1 MAKKHKISREGEDM
15 EDKDENISR
24 KELED
29 IIKENEK
36 HFKVNYEKISR
47 LEKEAE
53 NCKYHIK
60 HLNELIEGILEIF
73 DLKSVTEDNL
83 TTMNDVDHAKFTQ
96 LIETLIKKVQASEKR
111 VAELEEWKK
120 KVENTL
126 LSA

>member
-1 MAKKHKISREGEDM
+1 M

-36 HFKVNYEKISR
+36 HFKVNDEKISK

-53 NCKYHIK
+53 NCKYNIK
-60 HLNELIEGILEIF
+60 HLNELIEGILRIF
-73 DLKSVTEDNL
+73 DLKDVTEDNL
-83 TTMNDVDHAKFTQ
+83 ITMNDIDHTKFTQ
-96 LIETLIKKVQASEKR
+96 LIETLMKKVQASEKR
-111 VAELEEWKK
+111 VTELEEWKK
-120 KVENTL
+120 KIENTL